1 MPHDSKIRRIVV
13 GSLLACVLPCG
24 LAGCNIVAPVVMIVE
39 GPPKYEPQ
47 FKLSKDRPT
56 LILVDDQ
63 VNVLPRPSLRI
74 TMSKQAQ
81 TDLLKKGT
89 LTKVIDCG
97 SAYAVIARDREGTV
111 TSLVDVAKTV
121 EAEVIISVT
130 IDSWGRSQGNEM
142 QAECA
147 FRVRVLDA
155 TKDKEPRI
163 WPPVTM
169 PEGARFKAI
178 YKMPAGT
185 EINTESQARI
195 IQEELGKQTGRAIG
209 QIFYEHEKKSS
220 ALAF

>member
-1 MPHDSKIRRIVV
+1 MPHDSMLRRIFAA
-13 GSLLACVLPCG
+13 SLLACLFIVP
-24 LAGCNIVAPVVMIVE
+24 GCNIVAPVVMIVE
-39 GPPKYEPQ
+39 GPPKYEAQ

-111 TSLVDVAKTV
+111 TSLIDVARTV

-130 IDSWGRSQGNEM
+130 IDSWGRSPSNEM

-163 WPPVTM
+163 WPPASM

-178 YKMPAGT
+178 FKMPAGT
-185 EINTESQARI
+185 EINTESQARV

-209 QIFYEHEKKSS
+209 QVFYEHEKKSS
-220 ALAF
+220 ALSF